1 MSGCNPFRHD
11 SDTDVS
17 RLRAAARR
25 MAIACSLPF
34 MAMGAG
40 CEDVAS
46 IGPVF
51 SPRPRIHAE
60 RIGPGIMPPTHLSG
74 WLGRAHESI
83 TELILASWWGLS
95 KQAHD
100 AGIVCHERTL
110 DEAQAELLAGN
121 RLLVILPELREL
133 RPEVARVLAT
143 CTGCLRF
150 GALESIDPAAAAALA
165 CPRDLLSLTSL
176 HTLDAAAADGLAAN
190 SGPLLLDGIWRLEP
204 GVAKGLAGHRGPLS
218 LNGLVALSPEDAA
231 WLARHDGDLYLN
243 GLSTMPVDVARAFAD
258 FPHGL
263 FINGVETL
271 STDAACALARHPGWC
286 LGCTGLVTLDEKAV
300 AALSTHPRSGW
311 SIRLAEGLMTT
322 PSD

>member
-11 SDTDVS
+11 SDKDVS

-83 TELILASWWGLS
+83 
-95 KQAHD
+95 
-100 AGIVCHERTL
+100 
-110 DEAQAELLAGN
+110 
-121 RLLVILPELREL
+121 
-133 RPEVARVLAT
+133 
-143 CTGCLRF
+143 
-150 GALESIDPAAAAALA
+150 DPAAAAALA

-176 HTLDAAAADGLAAN
+176 RTLDAAAADGLAAN